1 MTRSRRGKRD
11 STESER
17 AKVFSLQTR
26 QGSKFSSLAGMEM
39 TRMKRTPLGQLY
51 KAVEDLGLFI
61 HQLGYSR
68 RSWLEEQVE
77 EAQQA

>member
-17 AKVFSLQTR
+17 AKICSPQTR
-26 QGSKFSSLAGMEM
+26 QGSKFSNLAGMEM
-39 TRMKRTPLGQLY
+39 TQTKRTPLGQLY
-51 KAVEDLGLFI
+51 KAAEDLGLSI

>member
-1 MTRSRRGKRD
+1 
-11 STESER
+11 
-17 AKVFSLQTR
+17 
-26 QGSKFSSLAGMEM
+26 MEM
-39 TRMKRTPLGQLY
+39 TQTKRTPLGQLY
-51 KAVEDLGLFI
+51 KAAEDLALKI

>member
-17 AKVFSLQTR
+17 AKICYLQTR
-26 QGSKFSSLAGMEM
+26 QGSKCSNLAGMEM
-39 TRMKRTPLGQLY
+39 TQTKRTLLGQLY